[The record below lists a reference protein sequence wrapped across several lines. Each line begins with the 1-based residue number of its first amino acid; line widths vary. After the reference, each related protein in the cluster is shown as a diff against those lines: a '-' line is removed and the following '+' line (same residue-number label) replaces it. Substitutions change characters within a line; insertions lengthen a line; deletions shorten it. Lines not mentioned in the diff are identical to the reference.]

1 MTKSTC
7 KHKQISGFFRIFTT
21 PQSGASLV
29 ALTLSLSACKTTGS
43 MESPFTGF
51 YGEDD
56 RKDIYEASL
65 NPKERELANAV
76 AVRVKASGTQTLPDR
91 SIDLKPT
98 PLKALYKTCDGE
110 RFENQPLVGGCTGFL
125 IGPDLLAT
133 AGHCVKSD
141 EICKQYLWVFG
152 YMLDTKDKDVSRSKP
167 WDVYQC
173 SKIERI
179 SLRKPGTD
187 YLDYAVIRLDRPVTG
202 RAPIPLTGTDAR
214 VGHKVKMIGH
224 PLGMPMKVTGDD
236 KSIIRTTESDRA
248 GHIFWSTNLD
258 GFTGNS
264 GSPVF
269 REEDQSLVGIFVY
282 GDKDFDE
289 SLGCRESI
297 KRSDEEGLGE
307 RVVPVKYLN

>member
-7 KHKQISGFFRIFTT
+7 KDRKISGFFRIFTK

-29 ALTLSLSACKTTGS
+29 ALTLSLSACKTTGL
-43 MESPFTGF
+43 MESPFSGI

-56 RKDIYEASL
+56 RKDVYEANL

-76 AVRVKASGTQTLPDR
+76 AVRVKASGTQTLPDG

-110 RFENQPLVGGCTGFL
+110 RFENQPLVGACTGFL

-152 YMLDTKDKDVSRSKP
+152 YMLDAKDKDVSRSKP
-167 WDVYQC
+167 GDVYQC

-187 YLDYAVIRLDRPVTG
+187 HLDYAVIRLDRPVTG
-202 RAPIPLTGTDAR
+202 RAPISLAGKEAR
-214 VGHKVKMIGH
+214 LSDKVKMIGH
-224 PLGMPMKVTGDD
+224 PLGIPLKVTGNE
-236 KSIIRTTESDRA
+236 KTIIRSTEDDQS
-248 GHIFWSTNLD
+248 GHTFWITNLD

-269 REEDQSLVGIFVY
+269 REEDQSLVGIFVN
-282 GDKDFDE
+282 GDKDF
-289 SLGCRESI
+289 
-297 KRSDEEGLGE
+297 
-307 RVVPVKYLN
+307 